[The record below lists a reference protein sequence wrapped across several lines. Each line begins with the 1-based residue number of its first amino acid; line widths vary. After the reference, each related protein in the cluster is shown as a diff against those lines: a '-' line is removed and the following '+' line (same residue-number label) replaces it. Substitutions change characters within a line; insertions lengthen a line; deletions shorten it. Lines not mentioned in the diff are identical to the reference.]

1 MLTGTGLPGVK
12 TGYSPAVAGES
23 REHARPAASPRQ
35 FRQML
40 AGAIGNS
47 LEWYDFAAY
56 GYFAA
61 IFGRNFFPS
70 SDAVVSL
77 ASAFGVFAAA
87 FLMRPIG
94 GALFGH
100 IGDRFGRKRALLL
113 SAGLMTLATVAIG
126 LLPTY
131 AMIGPAAPFLLLG
144 LRLLQG
150 LSVGGEFATSIVFLV
165 ERSGSRRRGLLGSVA
180 CVGASCGTLLGS
192 GVGVLVASLLDPAA
206 LEAWGWRIPF
216 LLGIALGG
224 MAFMLRRV
232 MVDDSLPAPHKGDR
246 SPFAEALRTEW
257 REMLRGIVICASF
270 AASFYLVFVYMAT
283 FMQQVDRLTA
293 ARALQINTLS
303 MVLVLAAV
311 PCFAALSDRVGRKP
325 VLAGAMLGTLLLSI
339 PLFLLM
345 ARPEAGWI
353 LLGQCGFALLIGAYS
368 GTVPATLVEM
378 FCTRTRC
385 TALAIS
391 YNTAFA
397 ILGGTAPMV
406 AVFLVSHE
414 HGDLG
419 PAYYLMA
426 VAAISLA
433 GLMTMRDRTGEPL
446 R

>member
-1 MLTGTGLPGVK
+1 
-12 TGYSPAVAGES
+12 
-23 REHARPAASPRQ
+23 
-35 FRQML
+35 ML

-100 IGDRFGRKRALLL
+100 VGDRFGRKRALVL
-113 SAGLMTLATVAIG
+113 SAELMTIATVAIG

-165 ERSGSRRRGLLGSVA
+165 ERSGPRRRGLLGSVA

-224 MAFMLRRV
+224 TAFILRRV
-232 MVDDSLPAPHKGDR
+232 MVDDALPAPHKGDR
-246 SPFAEALRTEW
+246 LPFAEVFRTEW
-257 REMLRGIVICASF
+257 PAMLRGILLCASF
-270 AASFYLVFVYMAT
+270 AATFYLVFVYMAT
-283 FMQQVDRLTA
+283 YMQQADGLTA
-293 ARALQINTLS
+293 RRALQINTLAIALS
-303 MVLVLAAV
+303 LAAL
-311 PCFAALSDRVGRKP
+311 PCFAALSDKIGRKP
-325 VLAGAMLGTLLLSI
+325 VLAGAMLGIVLLSV
-339 PLFLLM
+339 PLFMLM
-345 ARPEAGWI
+345 GRPDASSV
-353 LLGQCGFALLIGAYS
+353 LLGQCGFALLIAAYS

-406 AVFLVSHE
+406 AVYLVSRG
-414 HGDLG
+414 HGDMG

-426 VAAISLA
+426 VAVISLL
-433 GLMTMRDRTGEPL
+433 GLMTIRDRTGEPL